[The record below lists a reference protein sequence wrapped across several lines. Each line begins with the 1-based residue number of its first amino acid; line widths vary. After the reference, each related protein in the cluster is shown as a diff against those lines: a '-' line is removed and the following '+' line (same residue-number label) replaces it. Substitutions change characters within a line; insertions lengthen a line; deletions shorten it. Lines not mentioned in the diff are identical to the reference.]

1 MSDKGYTE
9 VRCKNNFTA
18 YNEGKVK
25 HKSVQSV
32 FEDKD
37 GYLFE
42 VQFQTPE
49 SQRAKNKKTPLYEER
64 RRSDISKERA
74 TELENKMT
82 KLMDPVP
89 TPDDIDKIKS
99 YNNIKKR

>member
-1 MSDKGYTE
+1 M
-9 VRCKNNFTA
+9 
-18 YNEGKVK
+18 
-25 HKSVQSV
+25 
-32 FEDKD
+32 
-37 GYLFE
+37 FE